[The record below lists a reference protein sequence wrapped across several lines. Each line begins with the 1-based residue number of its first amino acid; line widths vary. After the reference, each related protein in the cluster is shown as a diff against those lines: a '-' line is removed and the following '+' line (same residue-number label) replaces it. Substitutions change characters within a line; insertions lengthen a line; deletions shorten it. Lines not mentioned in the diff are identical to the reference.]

1 MLAAWKGIL
10 TDSSS
15 SSMDTNSLLVISTL
29 RHDGEI
35 GVYRTGAAGY
45 VCHKGGWAGGFCT
58 AAALTIPF
66 LSPDPD
72 SRGRGGSDPDRPEG
86 AVSLFRGCWGTE
98 DTRHQI

>member
-1 MLAAWKGIL
+1 M
-10 TDSSS
+10 
-15 SSMDTNSLLVISTL
+15 
-29 RHDGEI
+29 
-35 GVYRTGAAGY
+35 YRTGGAGY

-86 AVSLFRGCWGTE
+86 AVSLSRGCWGTE